1 MSLLKATLDE
11 TSKSIS
17 GSPAQTGS
25 VVEFLVVLSLGAILV
40 VLSANAMLQ
49 GPWLDEFWTLELS
62 DSHKGLPLL
71 IEGWLR
77 DTHPPGFNLWAT
89 LLSSVGIASIP
100 EARLASNLPAAG
112 LMIWASAEAVR
123 RRPADY
129 SFHVAVLLLVLAL
142 PQSVEAFANYRSYF
156 WQIVA
161 MSMLVTVA
169 RHVVMTDADVDP
181 RRDRGLMVVAV
192 LATVGSMALHYV
204 SAIFGGLLVGAVILW
219 AARRRHWRWVGLL
232 FATALI
238 TTLCVVAVGLLQAR
252 HWAVDLDHRW
262 IEAQPLA
269 VVLAVP
275 LALISGAVV
284 NNLVPLAALW
294 PRWRPWSASEF
305 GFVALMAVV
314 LALGLVVVLA
324 IDAVQPIMVDRY
336 LFAVPVLVA
345 AIVAALAVR
354 FDRSQG
360 LRLLL
365 ALAAVVVVAQPL
377 LMRGA
382 KPLWDEGARTIA
394 QIVRACPTTRIYA
407 ASGWALGPAAET
419 FAARREDPVFQRA
432 YQALASAHGYTVRFM
447 RQHEAISVRPD
458 RCPVIVWYEHT
469 PNHAEDDLPAAI
481 EAAGLTGI
489 EEAKLIFI
497 RSPTGFIVR
506 ADMH

>member
-17 GSPAQTGS
+17 GNPIRAWPIVDVGIA
-25 VVEFLVVLSLGAILV
+25 LCLAAILV
-40 VLSANAMLQ
+40 VLSANALSQ

-62 DSHKGLPLL
+62 DPRKGLPMLSD
-71 IEGWLR
+71 GWLR
-77 DTHPPGFNLWAT
+77 DTRPPGFNLWAT
-89 LLSSVGIASIP
+89 LLSSFGITSIP

-129 SFHVAVLLLVLAL
+129 SFHVALLLVVLAL

-156 WQIVA
+156 WQIA
-161 MSMLVTVA
+161 ATAMLVMIA
-169 RHVVMTDADVDP
+169 RHVVMTNTDVDP
-181 RRDRGLMVVAV
+181 RRDRGLIVVAI
-192 LATVGSMALHYV
+192 LATAGSMALHYV
-204 SAIFGGLLVGAVILW
+204 GAIFGGLLVGSVILW

-238 TTLCVVAVGLLQAR
+238 TTLCVVAIGLLQAR

-262 IEAQPLA
+262 IDAQPLA
-269 VVLAVP
+269 AVLAVP
-275 LALISGAVV
+275 LALIAGTVV

-294 PRWRPWSASEF
+294 PGWRRSSASEC
-305 GFVALMAVV
+305 GFVALTAVV
-314 LALGLVVVLA
+314 LTLGLVVVLA
-324 IDAVQPIMVDRY
+324 IDAIQPIMVDRY

-345 AIVAALAVR
+345 GMLAALAAR
-354 FDRSQG
+354 FEPSQG

-365 ALAAVVVVAQPL
+365 ALVAVGVMAEPL

-394 QIVRACPTTRIYA
+394 KIVKACPSTQVYA
-407 ASGWALGPAAET
+407 GSGWALGPAAET

-432 YQALASAHGYTVRFM
+432 YDG
-447 RQHEAISVRPD
+447 
-458 RCPVIVWYEHT
+458 
-469 PNHAEDDLPAAI
+469 
-481 EAAGLTGI
+481 TG
-489 EEAKLIFI
+489 
-497 RSPTGFIVR
+497 
-506 ADMH
+506 